1 LLLFCPPPPQLRW
14 CHSLDPPQ
22 PSEAIFPRVG
32 VHPDPVS
39 PYKITL
45 QNACALPQ
53 RDPASQEKAG
63 AMDKEVSACSC
74 HSRRW
79 LVYARWKLESSPISP
94 LRTESLPCFLL
105 ASLGQLSTWG
115 TPGFGLSLTYVH
127 CPSRECCCRNSGFPH
142 LLFCAGTIVGSCTHS
157 RTTHSVCFHDGQC
170 VRLTPSVAL
179 GSDG

>member
-1 LLLFCPPPPQLRW
+1 VRPSSLEWECTLTQSHHTKSPFRMPVPFPNGTLL
-14 CHSLDPPQ
+14 
-22 PSEAIFPRVG
+22 PRR
-32 VHPDPVS
+32 
-39 PYKITL
+39 K
-45 QNACALPQ
+45 
-53 RDPASQEKAG
+53 QEP
-63 AMDKEVSACSC
+63 MDKEVSACSC